1 MNKLLNVLLTLL
13 LRYLMSKPL
22 LQRVSASLVC
32 NGGWK
37 GRGGCQTKLVTN
49 QEGVRAKLLGGVLPN
64 TSSYDAHC
72 AAPPSQNNC
81 TVPKG

>member
-1 MNKLLNVLLTLL
+1 MI
-13 LRYLMSKPL
+13 KPL

-32 NGGWK
+32 NEGRK

-64 TSSYDAHC
+64 ISSYDAHC